1 MNRYRDLQ
9 SRPALDLRLVWR
21 PAEHRDLEAWAG
33 LIARTAAVEQPVW
46 FERRADLEQILDSK
60 NNPAAANTLLGFD
73 PQGVARAYGRI
84 TKNHDGDKAVGFGC
98 VDPAWQGSGIG
109 TGLLG
114 WMEQRTRDRFAED
127 TGSAEDVG
135 DAGAAGDGG
144 TAGAVEGAVPRP
156 RLRLYMEQQHEHQ
169 AALFAGSGYR
179 IVRYYNEMHR
189 PLSQAVPEVVLD
201 PGLELVTFGPALH
214 EPVRLAHNAA
224 FRDHWGSEP
233 RDEEAWGFVVNDPQ
247 ARPDLSGVVLDRATG
262 TVAGYQLATH
272 DAEGALT
279 RGFREGYT
287 ELLGVR
293 REFRGRGIAQVLLA
307 DAMRR
312 FTAAGMDVAS
322 LDVDSEN
329 PTGAL
334 ALYVKMGYSVVNQSM
349 AWDKD
354 LQPAAR

>member
-1 MNRYRDLQ
+1 MNPNGELQ
-9 SRPALDLRLVWR
+9 PRPALDPRLSWR
-21 PAEHRDLEAWAG
+21 AAEHRDLDAWAG

-46 FERRADLEQILDSK
+46 FERRADLEQIMESK
-60 NNPAAANTLLGFD
+60 NNPVAANTILGFD
-73 PQGVARAYGRI
+73 AEGVARAYGRI
-84 TKNHDGDKAVGFGC
+84 SKNRDGDKANGSGC
-98 VDPAWQGSGIG
+98 VDPEWQGSGIG

-127 TGSAEDVG
+127 
-135 DAGAAGDGG
+135 AGAAEHADEAGDAR
-144 TAGAVEGAVPRP
+144 TAVPRP
-156 RLRLYMEQQHEHQ
+156 RLRLYTEQQHQHQ
-169 AALFAGSGYR
+169 AALFAGSGFR

-189 PLSQAVPEVVLD
+189 PLNQAVPEAGLD
-201 PGLELVTFGPALH
+201 AGLELVTFGPALH

-247 ARPDLSGVVLDRATG
+247 ARPDLSGVVLERSTG

-272 DAEGALT
+272 DAEAATT

-312 FTAAGMDVAS
+312 FSAAGMDVAS

-334 ALYVKMGYSVVNQSM
+334 ALYVKMGYAAVNRSM

-354 LQPAAR
+354 LQPAGPEAAA

>member
-1 MNRYRDLQ
+1 MTRNHELQ
-9 SRPALDLRLVWR
+9 PRPALDPRLLWR
-21 PAEHRDLEAWAG
+21 AAEHRDLDAWAG

-46 FERRADLEQILDSK
+46 FERRADLEQILESK
-60 NNPAAANTLLGFD
+60 NNPVATNTILGFD
-73 PQGVARAYGRI
+73 PEGVARAYARI
-84 TKNHDGDKAVGFGC
+84 TKNRDGDKANGSGC
-98 VDPAWQGSGIG
+98 VDPEWQGSGIG

-114 WMEQRTRDRFAED
+114 WMEQRTRARFAED
-127 TGSAEDVG
+127 
-135 DAGAAGDGG
+135 AGAADGE
-144 TAGAVEGAVPRP
+144 AAAVPRP

-169 AALFAGSGYR
+169 AALFAGSGYE
-179 IVRYYNEMHR
+179 IIRYYNEMHR
-189 PLSQAVPEVVLD
+189 PLNQAVPEAVLD
-201 PGLELVTFGPALH
+201 PELELVTFGPALH
-214 EPVRLAHNAA
+214 EPVRLAHNSA

-233 RDEEAWGFVVNDPQ
+233 RDVEAWGFVVNDPQ
-247 ARPDLSGVVLDRATG
+247 ARPDLSGVVLDRSTG

-272 DAEGALT
+272 DAEGAQT

-312 FTAAGMDVAS
+312 FAAAGMDVAS

-334 ALYVKMGYSVVNQSM
+334 ALYIKMGYAPVNRSM
-349 AWDKD
+349 AWDKV
-354 LQPAAR
+354 LQPVMR

>member
-1 MNRYRDLQ
+1 MTRNGELH
-9 SRPALDLRLVWR
+9 SRPALDPRLSWR
-21 PAEHRDLEAWAG
+21 PAERHDLDAWAG

-46 FERRADLEQILDSK
+46 FERQADLEQILESK
-60 NNPAAANTLLGFD
+60 NNPVAANTIIGFD
-73 PQGVARAYGRI
+73 PEGVARAYGRI
-84 TKNHDGDKAVGFGC
+84 TKNRDGDKANGSGC
-98 VDPAWQGSGIG
+98 VDPQWQGSGIG

-114 WMEQRTRDRFAED
+114 WMEQRTKDRFAED
-127 TGSAEDVG
+127 ADGAGTAGTGGPGNAG
-135 DAGAAGDGG
+135 GAAG
-144 TAGAVEGAVPRP
+144 ARAAVPRP
-156 RLRLYMEQQHEHQ
+156 RLRLYAEQQHQHQ
-169 AALFAGSGYR
+169 AALFAASGYG

-189 PLSQAVPEVVLD
+189 PLNQAVPETALD
-201 PGLELVTFGPALH
+201 PGLELVTFGPELH

-233 RDEEAWGFVVNDPQ
+233 RDQEGWGFVVNDPQ
-247 ARPDLSGVVLDRATG
+247 ARPDLSGVVLDRSTG

-272 DAEGALT
+272 DAEAALT

-293 REFRGRGIAQVLLA
+293 REFRGRGIAQALLA

-312 FTAAGMDVAS
+312 FAAAGMDVAS

-334 ALYVKMGYSVVNQSM
+334 ALYLKMGYVAVNRSM
-349 AWDKD
+349 AWDKV
-354 LQPAAR
+354 LQPAAP

>member
-1 MNRYRDLQ
+1 MNRNSELHP
-9 SRPALDLRLVWR
+9 RPALDPRLSWR
-21 PAEHRDLEAWAG
+21 PAERRDLEAWAR

-46 FERRADLEQILDSK
+46 FERQADLEQILESK
-60 NNPAAANTLLGFD
+60 NNPVTANTIIGFD

-84 TKNHDGDKAVGFGC
+84 TKNRDGDKANGSGC
-98 VDPAWQGSGIG
+98 VDPEWQGSGIG
-109 TGLLG
+109 TALLG

-127 TGSAEDVG
+127 AVGPGNTGG
-135 DAGAAGDGG
+135 AG
-144 TAGAVEGAVPRP
+144 GAPTAVPRP
-156 RLRLYMEQQHEHQ
+156 RLRLYAEQQNQQQ
-169 AALFAGSGYR
+169 AALFAGSGYG

-189 PLSQAVPEVVLD
+189 PLNQAVPETALD

-233 RDEEAWGFVVNDPQ
+233 RDHEGWGFVVNDPQ
-247 ARPDLSGVVLDRATG
+247 ARPDLSGVVLDRSTG

-272 DAEGALT
+272 DSEAALT

-293 REFRGRGIAQVLLA
+293 REFRGRGIAQALLA

-312 FTAAGMDVAS
+312 FAAAGMDVAS

-334 ALYVKMGYSVVNQSM
+334 ALYIKMGYVAVNRSM
-349 AWDKD
+349 AWDKE
-354 LQPAAR
+354 LGPAAS

>member
-1 MNRYRDLQ
+1 MNGNGGPRP
-9 SRPALDLRLVWR
+9 RPALDPRLAWR
-21 PAEHRDLEAWAG
+21 PAEHRDLDAWAK

-46 FERRADLEQILDSK
+46 FERRADLEQIMESK
-60 NNPAAANTLLGFD
+60 NNPVAANTILGFD
-73 PQGVARAYGRI
+73 PEGVARAYGRI
-84 TKNHDGDKAVGFGC
+84 TKNRDGDKANGSGC
-98 VDPAWQGSGIG
+98 VDPEWQGSGIG

-127 TGSAEDVG
+127 AGAPGNADETG
-135 DAGAAGDGG
+135 DARAAIL
-144 TAGAVEGAVPRP
+144 RP
-156 RLRLYMEQQHEHQ
+156 RLRLYMEQQHQHQ
-169 AALFAGSGYR
+169 AALFAGAGYG

-189 PLSQAVPEVVLD
+189 PLNQTVPEAALD

-247 ARPDLSGVVLDRATG
+247 ARPDLSGVVLDRSTG

-272 DAEGALT
+272 DAEAALS

-312 FTAAGMDVAS
+312 FADAGMDVAS

-334 ALYVKMGYSVVNQSM
+334 ALYVKMGYTAVNRSM
-349 AWDKD
+349 AWDKN
-354 LQPAAR
+354 LQPAAP

>member
-1 MNRYRDLQ
+1 
-9 SRPALDLRLVWR
+9 
-21 PAEHRDLEAWAG
+21 
-33 LIARTAAVEQPVW
+33 
-46 FERRADLEQILDSK
+46 
-60 NNPAAANTLLGFD
+60 
-73 PQGVARAYGRI
+73 
-84 TKNHDGDKAVGFGC
+84 
-98 VDPAWQGSGIG
+98 
-109 TGLLG
+109 
-114 WMEQRTRDRFAED
+114 
-127 TGSAEDVG
+127 
-135 DAGAAGDGG
+135 
-144 TAGAVEGAVPRP
+144 
-156 RLRLYMEQQHEHQ
+156 MEQQHQHQ
-169 AALFAGSGYR
+169 AALFAGSGFR

-189 PLSQAVPEVVLD
+189 PLNQAVPEAGLD
-201 PGLELVTFGPALH
+201 AGLELVTFGPALH

-247 ARPDLSGVVLDRATG
+247 ARPDLSGVVLDPSTG

-272 DAEGALT
+272 DADAALS

-287 ELLGVR
+287 VLLGVR

-312 FTAAGMDVAS
+312 FAAAGMDVAS

-334 ALYVKMGYSVVNQSM
+334 ALYVKMGYAAVNRSM

-354 LQPAAR
+354 LQPAGT